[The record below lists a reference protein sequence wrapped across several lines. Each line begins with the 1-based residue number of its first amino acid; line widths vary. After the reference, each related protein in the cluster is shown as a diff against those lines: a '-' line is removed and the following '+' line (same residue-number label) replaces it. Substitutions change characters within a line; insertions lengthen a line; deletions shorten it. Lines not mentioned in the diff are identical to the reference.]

1 MSGRLVE
8 ALLVRGRF
16 RIHPLHICMAFLIT
30 LCTIGNSLWAFFQR
44 LIYGRRIAA
53 TEITQP
59 PIFIIGHS
67 HSGTTHLHELM
78 VRDRLAYPTYYEC
91 FEPNHCLVTGS
102 FLHAPLAA
110 VAAQA
115 PMDNMATGWDRPQED
130 EFALV
135 AMGSPTPY
143 IRMAFPNEPPPY
155 SEFLDMNGCT
165 ADFKALAAQYRFVQL
180 LTLKKNKR
188 LIMKSPPHT
197 GRIEELAKLF
207 RAQNSSTLCRNP
219 RYPAPTGYGC
229 RSTGRKGCSIPN
241 NRELDEY
248 VFACFERMYRGLD
261 AERNKLEPSQLCE
274 LKYEDLVRDPLG
286 QLQQVTNNSTWGIS
300 TLCRRM
306 IPCPRP
312 AKKLPSE

>member
-1 MSGRLVE
+1 MPTAVE
-8 ALLVRGRF
+8 PKKPPAKKKLNLNSYPWYAPRFWHGMCLGDWWKLLVRGRF
-16 RIHPLHICMAFLIT
+16 RIHPLRICMAFLIT

-59 PIFIIGHS
+59 PIFIIGHWR
-67 HSGTTHLHELM
+67 SGTTHLHELM
-78 VRDRLAYPTYYEC
+78 VRDSRLAYPTYYEC
-91 FEPNHCLVTGS
+91 FEPNHCLVTGW
-102 FLHAPLAA
+102 FAPTLLWPLLPRKR
-110 VAAQA
+110 

-155 SEFLDMNGCT
+155 SEFLDMNGCAP
-165 ADFKALAAQYRFVQL
+165 ADLERWRRDMRRFVQL

-207 RAQNSSTLCRNP
+207 PARNSSTLCAILTLFS
-219 RYPAPTGYGC
+219 PAPAGYGC
-229 RSTGRKGCSIPN
+229 RSTGRKGCSIRTIANWTNTCSPASSACTAASMRSAISSN
-241 NRELDEY
+241 PPS
-248 VFACFERMYRGLD
+248 FA
-261 AERNKLEPSQLCE
+261 
-274 LKYEDLVRDPLG
+274 
-286 QLQQVTNNSTWGIS
+286 NSNTK
-300 TLCRRM
+300 T
-306 IPCPRP
+306 
-312 AKKLPSE
+312 